1 MATQKIDNHIEEGT
15 ITIDNIN
22 SYYET
27 TLNAINSVQNNDIE
41 EYEQAINN
49 LQNVLNNQMRV
60 ISENSPAN
68 PKKGSAW
75 FHITS

>member
-41 EYEQAINN
+41 EYE
-49 LQNVLNNQMRV
+49 
-60 ISENSPAN
+60 
-68 PKKGSAW
+68 
-75 FHITS
+75 